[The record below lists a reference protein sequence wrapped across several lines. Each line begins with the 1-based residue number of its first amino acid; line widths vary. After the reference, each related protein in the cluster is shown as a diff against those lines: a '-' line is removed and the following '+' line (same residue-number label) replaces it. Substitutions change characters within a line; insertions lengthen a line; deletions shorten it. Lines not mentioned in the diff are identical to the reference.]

1 MSLPYGQGSLD
12 KTRRTGALRRP
23 FLRLPAK
30 IGLSVLAAALAAAL
44 LWGLTRPRLAVI
56 AESGLLASCP
66 AEAGTEFSTRFIH
79 SVQKTPVEE
88 FFTVNEARDG
98 FLLLRTRYHSFGV
111 GLPFLPTD
119 GTFRRE
125 GDAFV
130 MDGMNRPMPE
140 IQFRPGLSTDLK
152 ITLPGEE
159 ILLADRVPLGSLV
172 RVAIVP
178 RWRIFLR
185 AW

>member
-1 MSLPYGQGSLD
+1 M
-12 KTRRTGALRRP
+12 RRKATAEGKRRAFFNARF
-23 FLRLPAK
+23 FLL
-30 IGLSVLAAALAAAL
+30 LAVAALAV
-44 LWGLTRPRLAVI
+44 LWTATRPRLAVI
-56 AESGLLASCP
+56 AEDGLLASCP
-66 AEAGTEFSTRFIH
+66 ADAGTEFSTRFIH

-88 FFTVNEARDG
+88 FFAVNDARDG
-98 FLLLRTRYHSFGV
+98 FVLLRTRYRSFGV

-119 GTFRRE
+119 GSFRRE

-152 ITLPGEE
+152 ITLPDEE
-159 ILLADRVPLGSLV
+159 ILLADRVPIGSLI

-178 RWRIFLR
+178 KWRLWFIR
-185 AW
+185 KV

>member
-1 MSLPYGQGSLD
+1 M
-12 KTRRTGALRRP
+12 RRTPGTAGKRRAFFNARF
-23 FLRLPAK
+23 FLL
-30 IGLSVLAAALAAAL
+30 LAVAALAV
-44 LWGLTRPRLAVI
+44 LWTATRPRLAVI
-56 AESGLLASCP
+56 AEDGLLASCP
-66 AEAGTEFSTRFIH
+66 ADAGTEFSTRFIH

-88 FFTVNEARDG
+88 FFAVNDARDG
-98 FLLLRTRYHSFGV
+98 FILLRTRYRSFGV

-119 GTFRRE
+119 GSFRRE

-152 ITLPGEE
+152 ITLPDEE
-159 ILLADRVPLGSLV
+159 ILLADRVPIGSLI

-178 RWRIFLR
+178 KWRLWFIR
-185 AW
+185 KV